1 MRAEAAEEADSA
13 FGSNRSVLGN
23 SNFNPADPSPKSRP
37 GERKEVDGEEEEDE
51 EDEEEGGVV
60 SWASVRMQGDR
71 QRQKAMKEEEEVLS
85 LLLKG

>member
-37 GERKEVDGEEEEDE
+37 GGRKEVDGEEEEDE

-60 SWASVRMQGDR
+60 SWASIRMQGDR

>member
-37 GERKEVDGEEEEDE
+37 DGRKEVDGEEEEDE

>member
-37 GERKEVDGEEEEDE
+37 GGRKEVDGEEEEDE